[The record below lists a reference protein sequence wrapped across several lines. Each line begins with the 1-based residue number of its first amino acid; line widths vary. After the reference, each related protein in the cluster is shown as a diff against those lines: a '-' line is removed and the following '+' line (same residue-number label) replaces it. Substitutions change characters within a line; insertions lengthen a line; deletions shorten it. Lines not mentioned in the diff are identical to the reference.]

1 MGESSIRTVQEI
13 TREMINRGA
22 QAAQDA
28 FRQGIRP
35 IYGATKDGRPEHLG
49 SAILLRL
56 SEGPFMLTAAHNLDW
71 NATTSLY
78 LGVRKAEKLELT
90 ATLSSKF
97 DGSRDGDVYDFA
109 FARLPDPLVSEIG
122 LQHFIDEQCISKS
135 VADPVGRTYTC
146 LGYPN
151 SKNRTPPHF
160 DTSVSPVMAAYTSNG
175 VSIDRLGQK
184 YRAETHIL
192 IDFNF
197 KYSRDEAGKRV
208 CSIKPNG
215 FSGGAVIDIGRLSD
229 PQCIAEPPSP
239 MLIGLFIEAHRDK
252 RAIVATR
259 IAPALE
265 AVRQQGLIC

>member
-1 MGESSIRTVQEI
+1 MSATV
-13 TREMINRGA
+13 
-22 QAAQDA
+22 
-28 FRQGIRP
+28 
-35 IYGATKDGRPEHLG
+35 
-49 SAILLRL
+49 
-56 SEGPFMLTAAHNLDW
+56 
-71 NATTSLY
+71 
-78 LGVRKAEKLELT
+78 
-90 ATLSSKF
+90 
-97 DGSRDGDVYDFA
+97 DGSRDDDVYDFA
-109 FARLPDPLVSEIG
+109 FARLPDPLVAEIG
-122 LQHFIDEQCISKS
+122 LERFIGEDYISKS
-135 VADPVGRTYTC
+135 VADTLGRTYTC

-175 VSIDRLGQK
+175 VPMDRLGQK
-184 YRAETHIL
+184 YRNETHIL

-229 PQCIAEPPSP
+229 PQSIAEPPSP

-265 AVRQQGLIC
+265 AVRRKGLIC